1 MSEEGEGALGQEE
14 REGDEVEAGQAGGES
29 LVVPREAAEAR
40 GPRERALDDPP
51 AREQHEA
58 ALGLRGLDDLQAD
71 AVGGGGRRGVLAGV
85 ALPV

>member
-40 GPRERALDDPP
+40 GPRERALDD
-51 AREQHEA
+51 Q
-58 ALGLRGLDDLQAD
+58 GYTG
-71 AVGGGGRRGVLAGV
+71 AG
-85 ALPV
+85 ATRSRAWPQGP